1 MILNNIIYAV
11 GGFNSSTY
19 VTTVEAFTP
28 PEATTPEPTRV
39 LLGKAFFYQHLQFD
53 FRLPKPYNL
62 KRTYV
67 RNKGCRNE

>member
-28 PEATTPEPTRV
+28 PEATTQNQLEC
-39 LLGKAFFYQHLQFD
+39 YYE
-53 FRLPKPYNL
+53 LP
-62 KRTYV
+62 
-67 RNKGCRNE
+67 